1 MSSAS
6 AYYNKFSTGS
16 VPYIRTSFF
25 NMLRLVQVL
34 TTEKESKKKVQSAS
48 QSPSALGLP
57 SAPGPSS
64 ASQAVPSS
72 TDVPAAPVVQS
83 DTAGAG
89 GAEAIQKVDVPSAT
103 NHLVR
108 PNRFGRQ
115 PNSSRHVQVLSTEE
129 ESKKKVQSAS
139 QSPPSPGAQSA
150 SQAVPTSTDVP
161 AAPVGQ
167 SEGATAGAA
176 EVQPSADLEEGELEY
191 ARTPSPPSHTTTTT
205 SHAASH
211 GQHSHGSTPA
221 LGPLLGRQPQ
231 HLNQVFEMT

>member
-1 MSSAS
+1 
-6 AYYNKFSTGS
+6 
-16 VPYIRTSFF
+16 
-25 NMLRLVQVL
+25 MLRLVQVL

-64 ASQAVPSS
+64 ASQAIPNS

-83 DTAGAG
+83 DTAGAV
-89 GAEAIQKVDVPSAT
+89 GAEVMQKVDVPSST

-139 QSPPSPGAQSA
+139 HSPPAPVTQSA
-150 SQAVPTSTDVP
+150 SQAVPTSSEVP
-161 AAPVGQ
+161 AAAPEAV
-167 SEGATAGAA
+167 SAGAA

-191 ARTPSPPSHTTTTT
+191 ARTPSPPSHTTST

-211 GQHSHGSTPA
+211 GQNSHGSTPA

-231 HLNQVFEMT
+231 HLNQVFELA